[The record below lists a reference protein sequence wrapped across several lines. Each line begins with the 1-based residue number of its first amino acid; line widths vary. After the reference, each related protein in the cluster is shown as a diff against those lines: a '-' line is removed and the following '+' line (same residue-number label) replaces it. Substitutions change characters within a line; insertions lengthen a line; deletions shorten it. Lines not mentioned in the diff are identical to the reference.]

1 MPEHQDTQRTKAN
14 NNVYLQPFVVASL
27 AAIFGFGYIYYYRGE
42 IARALIVGGVI
53 FLTMFWVVL
62 RGGVLKKRRETSE
75 SLSLSTAST
84 QASGGRGA
92 RKKNA
97 IACAVLMGIPLVGYL
112 IYAASAPVKTD
123 SSIQSTDQQG
133 DEIKRVRKVEMIFWK
148 ELSKNPHPSFASSVD
163 AAVDG
168 LKFSVHNY
176 GKELAERADCR
187 NV

>member
-92 RKKNA
+92 RKKTR
-97 IACAVLMGIPLVGYL
+97 LL
-112 IYAASAPVKTD
+112 AP
-123 SSIQSTDQQG
+123 
-133 DEIKRVRKVEMIFWK
+133 
-148 ELSKNPHPSFASSVD
+148 
-163 AAVDG
+163 
-168 LKFSVHNY
+168 Y
-176 GKELAERADCR
+176 
-187 NV
+187 